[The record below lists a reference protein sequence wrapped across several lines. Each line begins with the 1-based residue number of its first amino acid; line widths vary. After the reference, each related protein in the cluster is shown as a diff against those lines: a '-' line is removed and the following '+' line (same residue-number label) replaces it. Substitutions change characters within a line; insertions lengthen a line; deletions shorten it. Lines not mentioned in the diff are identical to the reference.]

1 VYYEVI
7 KASRKNLVSYR
18 ALGVKKGGGEK
29 KKKEGGGG
37 GDPAEPL
44 SQFNQISTQSGVGI
58 EWMVEI
64 PRLS

>member
-18 ALGVKKGGGEK
+18 ALGVKKGR
-29 KKKEGGGG
+29 GGGG
-37 GDPAEPL
+37 GGTAEPL